1 MICESCTRFVDLR
14 VYLEKSMNK
23 APVIGVTPLW
33 DAEKNSIWMLPEYLE
48 GIRSAGGIPIILP
61 LKADEESLRRL
72 LAGCDGILFTGGQDV
87 SPSLYGMEDM
97 TGNVV
102 SSPERDTMEAMLF
115 RLVLET
121 RKPVL
126 GICRGL
132 QLINAL
138 LGGTLWQDLPSEH
151 PSELVHRQ
159 GKPYDLPCHPVT
171 LSGSLKDLLHKDRL
185 QVNAL
190 HHQAVRVLAPSL
202 KPMAIAPDG
211 IIEAAEMPGH
221 PFLQAV
227 QWHPEFLFRTDPD
240 NLAIFQA
247 FIRAESAK

>member
-1 MICESCTRFVDLR
+1 M
-14 VYLEKSMNK
+14 EKK
-23 APVIGVTPLW
+23 QVVIGVTPLW

-48 GIRSAGGIPIILP
+48 GIQAAGGLPIILP
-61 LKADEESLRRL
+61 LKADEQAARHL
-72 LAGCDGILFTGGQDV
+72 LNSCDGILFTGGQDV
-87 SPSLYGMEDM
+87 SPSLYGMEDK

-102 SSPERDTMEAMLF
+102 PSPERDSLETLLF
-115 RLVLET
+115 RLVLEA

-132 QLINAL
+132 QLLNAL

-159 GKPYDLPCHPVT
+159 GKPYDVPCHPVT
-171 LSGSLKDLLHKDRL
+171 LSGSLKELLRKDTI

-190 HHQAVRVLAPSL
+190 HHQAVKELAPSL
-202 KPMAIAPDG
+202 SPMAVAPDG

-221 PFLQAV
+221 PFFQAV

-240 NLAIFQA
+240 NLAIFRSFIQA
-247 FIRAESAK
+247 CKV